1 MTVRYTNLPDNKD
14 KIFGG
19 AYSVHDWETYAHRD
33 QKIIEYAL
41 KGVFKE
47 SIDQDQIR
55 EDFLTTY
62 KKWMFSTHP
71 NIKGVEKFS
80 AACFT
85 QGTTESFAQFYIR
98 YKTHKRLRLK
108 KGEYFYHQ
116 MMQRMW
122 YNHADGHYLGS
133 FCWLDEDEI
142 RPADLLLISVPFSDT
157 GAVPSDLEDIL
168 NSCDKH
174 KVPVMLDLAYINLT
188 VDQEINLEHP
198 CIEYVVSSL
207 SKVFPV
213 ENHRIGIRLQR
224 EMFEDQIYVINE
236 KGYNY
241 INLLSAFLGTSLMQ
255 KFAADYIYHKYKEPQ
270 AILCEHHDLEPSPCV
285 YFGIDTQNKFPE
297 YNRGN
302 DTNRL
307 CFSRIWD
314 GRSDEL

>member
-19 AYSVHDWETYAHRD
+19 AYSVHDWETCKFRD
-33 QKIIEYAL
+33 YIIQEYVYKPSDPDL
-41 KGVFKE
+41 IKE
-47 SIDQDQIR
+47 EFISTYR
-55 EDFLTTY
+55 E
-62 KKWMFSTHP
+62 WMPSTH
-71 NIKGVEKFS
+71 NLIGIEKFT

-116 MMQRMW
+116 MMQSLW

-157 GAVPSDLEDIL
+157 GVVPSDLEDIL

-198 CIEYVVSSL
+198 CIEYIVSSL

-224 EMFEDQIYVINE
+224 KMFEDQIYVINE

-241 INLLSAFLGTSLMQ
+241 INLLSAYLGAAIMK
-255 KFAADYIYHKYKEPQ
+255 KFPADYIYNKYKEPQ
-270 AILCEHHDLEPSPCV
+270 TILCDHHNLEPSPCV
-285 YFGIDTQNKFPE
+285 NFGIDTQNKFPE

-314 GRSDEL
+314 GRADEL

>member
-1 MTVRYTNLPDNKD
+1 MIRYTNLPDNKD

-19 AYSVHDWETYAHRD
+19 AYSVHDWETCKFRD
-33 QKIIEYAL
+33 FIIQEYVYKPSDPDL
-41 KGVFKE
+41 IKE
-47 SIDQDQIR
+47 EFISTYR
-55 EDFLTTY
+55 E
-62 KKWMFSTHP
+62 WMASTH
-71 NIKGVEKFS
+71 NLIGIEKFS

-142 RPADLLLISVPFSDT
+142 RPGDLLLISVPFSDT
-157 GAVPSDLEDIL
+157 GAVPPDLEDIL
-168 NSCDKH
+168 NSCDEH
-174 KVPVMLDLAYINLT
+174 KVPVMIDLAYINLAI
-188 VDQEINLEHP
+188 DQEINLEHP

-224 EMFEDQIYVINE
+224 KMFEDQIYVINE

-241 INLLSAFLGTSLMQ
+241 INLLSAFLGTSLM
-255 KFAADYIYHKYKEPQ
+255 KKYPADFIYKKYKEPQ
-270 AILCEHHDLEPSPCV
+270 TILCDHHDLEPSPCV

-314 GRSDEL
+314 GRSDEM